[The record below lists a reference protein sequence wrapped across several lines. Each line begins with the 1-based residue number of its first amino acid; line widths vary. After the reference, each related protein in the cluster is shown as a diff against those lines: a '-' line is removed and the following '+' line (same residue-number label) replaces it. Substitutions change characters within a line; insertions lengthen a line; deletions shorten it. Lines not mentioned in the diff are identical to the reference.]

1 LVPDDLPAPVILCAG
16 SLHHDV
22 IVDAPGLPRVDQTLA
37 GTGVRTAFGGKGG
50 NQAAAAARAGARVH
64 MAGAVG
70 SDAAAMTL
78 RSALDAAGVRREGV
92 QTHPGPLGM
101 SVAISLPDGSYGAVI
116 VSGANLL
123 FRPEAVAFPK
133 DCALLLL
140 QSEIP
145 EAANLHLAQRAR
157 SAGMRVVLNAAP
169 ARPVSRAL
177 LACLDLLV
185 VNRAEAA
192 DLLSRP
198 EAGLEPL
205 EAAADLRALGPASAI
220 VTLGAGGLALA
231 TAEGTVR
238 QAASAVKVVSTH
250 GAGDAF
256 IGALAAEWARGATV
270 QSAAAFGQAAAA
282 LHVSL
287 PVDQRAGIDQA
298 AIRAKREAMD

>member
-22 IVDAPGLPRVDQTLA
+22 IVEAPGLPRLDQTLT

-50 NQAAAAARAGARVH
+50 NQAVAAARAGARVYL
-64 MAGAVG
+64 AGAVG
-70 SDAAAMTL
+70 SDEAAMTL

-92 QTHPGPLGM
+92 QTHPGPSGM
-101 SVAISLPDGSYGAVI
+101 SVAISLPEGGYGAVI

-123 FRPEAVAFPK
+123 FRPESVAFPK

-145 EAANLHLAQRAR
+145 EAANHLLAQRAR

-177 LACLDLLV
+177 LGCLDLLV
-185 VNRAEAA
+185 VNGGEAA
-192 DLLSRP
+192 DLLERP
-198 EAGLEPL
+198 EAGLEAL
-205 EAAADLRALGPASAI
+205 QAAADLRVLGPASVI

-231 TAEGTVR
+231 TEDGAVR
-238 QAASAVKVVSTH
+238 QSAMPVEVVSTH

-256 IGALAAEWARGATV
+256 IGALAAEWARGATLPE
-270 QSAAAFGQAAAA
+270 AAAFGQAAAA

-287 PVDQRAGIDQA
+287 AVERRAGINAA
-298 AIRAKREAMD
+298 AIRAQCATAG